1 MVATTVL
8 FLHHLGENGPTKHFL
23 LLAMT
28 YLLGFLMV
36 STIPYNSF
44 KELNRLQR
52 MPFRSLFLAVL
63 VLSVVAAQPA
73 VMLFTLVGLYLV
85 SGPFEYLRKLAKR
98 GSRLP
103 EEAPREQ
110 PIQVQPGVE
119 Q

>member
-1 MVATTVL
+1 
-8 FLHHLGENGPTKHFL
+8 
-23 LLAMT
+23 MT

-73 VMLFTLVGLYLV
+73 VMLFTLMGLYLV
-85 SGPFEYLRKLAKR
+85 SGPFEYLWKLTKR
-98 GSRLP
+98 GSQLP
-103 EEAPREQ
+103 EETPQEKPVR
-110 PIQVQPGVE
+110 IRPGVE